1 MEMTVP
7 TVKEIESDDWQ
18 ELKELMTGDFSP
30 CYSYVFRGQRD
41 STWGLES
48 TLTRLV
54 CNTTATAAPLSIE
67 RGQLSRFRKAI
78 RGLRGPNPA
87 PLSDDEVFCLGQH
100 YGLATPLLDWTF
112 SPYIAAYFAFE
123 DATPSSS
130 GKRAVWML
138 DRVKLVQKMA
148 ATGQLTFLE
157 PLQDDN
163 SRIIAQRGLFTRTPT
178 GITLE
183 AVLTENGHLDCLT
196 KLLID
201 ETYRLDALNDLSLMN
216 ISASS
221 LFPDL
226 HGAARYCNMWFD
238 ALYQN
243 RDEARI
249 LRFLNESSEPDE
261 NESTGDAS

>member
-1 MEMTVP
+1 METSFP
-7 TVKEIESDDWQ
+7 TVKEIEADDWQ
-18 ELKELMTGDFSP
+18 HLRELMTDDIFSQH
-30 CYSYVFRGQRD
+30 SYIFRGQRD

-48 TLTRLV
+48 SLTRLV
-54 CNTTATAAPLSIE
+54 RNTTATAAPQSIE
-67 RGQLSRFRKAI
+67 RSQISRFRKAI

-100 YGLATPLLDWTF
+100 YGLATPLLDWTS

-123 DATPSSS
+123 NAIPSSS

-148 ATGQLTFLE
+148 ATEQLTFLE

-178 GITLE
+178 GITLD
-183 AVLTENGHLDCLT
+183 AVLAENGHLDCLT
-196 KLLID
+196 RLVID

-216 ISASS
+216 ISANS

-226 HGAARYCNMWFD
+226 HGAARYCNMWFENYHENLD
-238 ALYQN
+238 LS
-243 RDEARI
+243 R
-249 LRFLNESSEPDE
+249 LLLFLSEPGE
-261 NESTGDAS
+261 NESTGDTP